1 VRVPVIQRF
10 APIKRMAEYAI
21 WDESLPDIVPDS
33 TLAALPGKYSSTVSH
48 ILSKHCTEVKL
59 SSEELCQSLTAVA
72 KKKLKDLI
80 VKHNNALFSFM
91 SNPDNAQHTSHTPPS
106 IGQAEM
112 IFRRYGY
119 DIPTIKG
126 NDRKSMLKE
135 LNLSADLDHVIAEFT
150 EKLPHSK
157 EDASL
162 PNFMKQMRWLF
173 QQYKIIGEEVMRLET
188 NLFQK
193 IEQLDKLHNR
203 LPVIT
208 SLTANDALPE
218 LMESFTKYIN
228 TVYESS
234 QFEENYKDLVEGY
247 KKWNICRQ
255 ILSLP
260 LSLRQDGAEPQCS
273 ICLTESVS
281 YAIVPC
287 GHTFCGQCS
296 RKQNTTCYIC
306 RGQIRERVKLFF
318 A

>member
-1 VRVPVIQRF
+1 
-10 APIKRMAEYAI
+10 MAEYALAS
-21 WDESLPDIVPDS
+21 WDEQLSDLTVTDPS
-33 TLAALPGKYSSTVSH
+33 LPGKYSATVSH

-59 SSEELCQSLTAVA
+59 SSEELCQSLTNTA

-80 VKHNNALFSFM
+80 TKHNNELFSFM
-91 SNPDNAQHTSHTPPS
+91 SHPDRTPNA
-106 IGQAEM
+106 IGLAEM

-126 NDRKSMLKE
+126 NDRQTMLQE
-135 LNLSADLDHVIAEFT
+135 LNLNAALDHVIAEFS
-150 EKLPHSK
+150 EKMPHSK
-157 EDASL
+157 EDASV

-173 QQYKIIGEEVMRLET
+173 QQYKNIGEEVMRLET
-188 NLFQK
+188 ILFQK
-193 IEQLDKLHNR
+193 IEKLDKLHNR

-218 LMESFTKYIN
+218 LVTSFTKYIH

-234 QFEENYKDLVEGY
+234 QFEDNYKDLVEGY